1 MRRKYLAILI
11 AIVVLG
17 LILLGRAGNTL
28 VDWLWFSSI
37 GYEGVFWTIFT
48 ARTGL
53 FLAVFAVST
62 GAFWLSGGL
71 ALRFARQPRAAWP
84 ARARPFPRRARKR
97 RSSCSPVTCRRTSR
111 GAFLSRAQ
119 RSCSAC

>member
-1 MRRKYLAILI
+1 MRGKYLAILVV
-11 AIVVLG
+11 IVVLG

-53 FLAVFAVST
+53 FLAVFAAST
-62 GAFWLSGGL
+62 AVFWLSGRL
-71 ALRFARQPRAAWP
+71 ALRFARRAG
-84 ARARPFPRRARKR
+84 ARPP
-97 RSSCSPVTCRRTSR
+97 SLS
-111 GAFLSRAQ
+111 SRAGTPATGTPALPAGTPRNAPQ
-119 RSCSAC
+119 P